1 MHDEVLF
8 ESWSKFPIVLG
19 CNSEYAENCDLS
31 YQLQC
36 QAERQGP
43 WTSCYHK
50 LTWGHKCEKK
60 NIQTTSSGQPHWQSK
75 WHLPGNLTGRANG
88 IFLETSLAEQMASS
102 WQPHW
107 QSKWHLPGNLTGRA
121 NGIFLAT
128 SLAEQMASSWQPHWQ
143 SKFIPILCMVL
154 LKDQLD
160 EAVVKF
166 RPFYLSLDPGHFWWC
181 YCFL

>member
-88 IFLETSLAEQMASS
+88 IFLETSLAEQMTSS
-102 WQPHW
+102 WKPHW

-128 SLAEQMASSWQPHWQ
+128 SLAEQIYPNIMYGPFEGPTGWSSCEISPFL
-143 SKFIPILCMVL
+143 FISRPWPLLVVL
-154 LKDQLD
+154 LLPLVSKISC
-160 EAVVKF
+160 V
-166 RPFYLSLDPGHFWWC
+166 
-181 YCFL
+181 